1 MWSTENVCVSCLHNS
16 NKSALLPGC
25 LSCIF
30 TSMLLTLYDLVF
42 YGRYTIV
49 HFFVRC
55 LCLKSTTLMQMKRP
69 IKTFSYALCH
79 VVAECEENLTLLSIV
94 KQTKGEWRGDA
105 LPGKAEFIQ
114 CY

>member
-1 MWSTENVCVSCLHNS
+1 MSCLHNS
-16 NKSALLPGC
+16 NESAPLPGC

-42 YGRYTIV
+42 YARYSIL

-55 LCLKSTTLMQMKRP
+55 LCLKSTTLMEMKRP
-69 IKTFSYALCH
+69 LCC
-79 VVAECEENLTLLSIV
+79 VVAEREEKVTLLSIV
-94 KQTKGEWRGDA
+94 KLTKGEWRGDA
-105 LPGKAEFIQ
+105 LPGIKAEFIQ